1 MLNPG
6 KAHARSLTRL
16 NLAGFGVMASKETW
30 IRTAPDTVRATFLTR
45 FPTWFRLGVIRSVEA
60 RPNRSHPKHRAQG
73 LVFLLSLLLASVLA
87 AFSQSISGASA
98 SPSAIHGAP
107 HDPQTDAA
115 FDHFYN
121 MDYDRATQEFEK
133 IVEKRPNDPFAVNHL
148 LTAVLMRDLY
158 DTGAMNT
165 GDYANDSFIGRT
177 PRPTDPKVKERIK
190 QLVRRAEALEEEELK
205 ANPKDVNALY
215 CRGVSRAQFSVYT
228 GLIERAWFSALRNAV
243 GARHD
248 HERVLELDPNYVD
261 AKMVVGTHNY
271 VIGRLPWSV
280 KVAAALA
287 GLSGSAEKG
296 LEYLREVARSEG
308 ENSVDAKVVLT
319 LFLRREKQYDE
330 AIGYMNELSVR
341 YPRNHLFLTEVAN
354 LQRASGHLPEAE
366 ASYRKVW
373 QTGREGK
380 YGTLHY
386 ELAAWGLG
394 ELLRSE
400 KSLAGAA
407 AAYDLVNQAPNPDPD
422 ILQKANLAAGEMYDL
437 LDKRDLAMKKYE
449 TVLAGNANTG
459 PADQARRYIKE
470 AYRE

>member
-1 MLNPG
+1 V
-6 KAHARSLTRL
+6 KSHSKHLTTFKQGSEI
-16 NLAGFGVMASKETW
+16 LA
-30 IRTAPDTVRATFLTR
+30 
-45 FPTWFRLGVIRSVEA
+45 
-60 RPNRSHPKHRAQG
+60 
-73 LVFLLSLLLASVLA
+73 VFLCLVIA
-87 AFSQSISGASA
+87 ACIPAVSQSDRASA
-98 SPSAIHGAP
+98 ASRLAP
-107 HDPQTDAA
+107 NDPQTAAA

-133 IVEKRPNDPFAVNHL
+133 IVERRPKEPFAVNHL
-148 LTAVLMRDLY
+148 LTAVLMHDLY

-177 PRPTDPKVKERIK
+177 PRPTKPEIKERIK
-190 QLVRRAEALEEEELK
+190 ELVRRAEDLEEQQLK

-215 CRGVSRAQFSVYT
+215 CRGVTRAQFAVYT
-228 GLIERAWFSALRNAV
+228 GLVERAWFSALRNAV

-248 HERVLELDPNYVD
+248 HEHVLELDPNYVD

-271 VIGRLPWSV
+271 VIGHLPWSV

-296 LEYLREVARSEG
+296 LAYLRDVAKSDG
-308 ENSVDAKVVLT
+308 ENSIDAKVVLT
-319 LFLRREKQYDE
+319 LFLRREHQYDE
-330 AIGYMNELSVR
+330 ALGYMNELAAK

-354 LQRASGHLPEAE
+354 LQRAAGRLPEAE
-366 ASYRKVW
+366 AVYRKVW
-373 QTGREGK
+373 QNGREAK

-400 KSLAGAA
+400 KNLAGAA
-407 AAYDLVNQAPNPDPD
+407 AAYDLVNEAPNPDPD
-422 ILQKANLAAGEMYDL
+422 VLQKANLAAGEMYDL
-437 LDKRDLAMKKYE
+437 LQKRDLAMKKYQ

-459 PADQARRYIKE
+459 PADQARHYIKE